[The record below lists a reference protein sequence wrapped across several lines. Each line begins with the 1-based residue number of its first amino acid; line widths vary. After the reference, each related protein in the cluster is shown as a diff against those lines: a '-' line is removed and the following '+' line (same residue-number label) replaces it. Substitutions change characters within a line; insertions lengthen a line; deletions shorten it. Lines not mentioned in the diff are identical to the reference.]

1 MTRYNLGHF
10 QMLLLKTL
18 SYVNQIYRNR
28 QKIDVD
34 IINKTQYTIK
44 DSV

>member
-1 MTRYNLGHF
+1 
-10 QMLLLKTL
+10 MLLLKTL